1 MEARKIDDYYTDR
14 DRFPLVEEM
23 AKNEMCCPFADQ
35 YFSSFRIQQT
45 ARCSI
50 HQWFRTLIEIYE
62 LHPILGT

>member
-50 HQWFRTLIEIYE
+50 HQ
-62 LHPILGT
+62 